1 MLRIIKKYKKLL
13 IIIMDVLLIPAGIIC
28 EKLTDN
34 MLAVDD
40 PCMWTLAGGKCAT
53 CGGTHFV
60 NSLMNG
66 HIIEAFHHN
75 EYLFLLTV
83 YLLVTIVLANIAV
96 LAEKKMP
103 AKILS
108 HMYNVPAILTLCVL
122 LLLFLIL
129 RNIPLW
135 IRIAE
140 VIANKL

>member
-1 MLRIIKKYKKLL
+1 
-13 IIIMDVLLIPAGIIC
+13 MDVLLIPAGIIC

-83 YLLVTIVLANIAV
+83 YRPNVCNV
-96 LAEKKMP
+96 KKCSC
-103 AKILS
+103 K
-108 HMYNVPAILTLCVL
+108 
-122 LLLFLIL
+122 LIL
-129 RNIPLW
+129 KG
-135 IRIAE
+135 
-140 VIANKL
+140 VK

>member
-1 MLRIIKKYKKLL
+1 
-13 IIIMDVLLIPAGIIC
+13 
-28 EKLTDN
+28 

-40 PCMWTLAGGKCAT
+40 PCMWTLMGGKCVT

-60 NSLMNG
+60 NSLLNG
-66 HIIEAFHHN
+66 HVIEAFHHN
-75 EYLFLLTV
+75 EYLFFLTLYLILTV
-83 YLLVTIVLANIAV
+83 VLINIAI
-96 LAEKKMP
+96 LAERKLP
-103 AKILS
+103 AKILEQ
-108 HMYNVPAILTLCVL
+108 MYNVPAVLILCGL